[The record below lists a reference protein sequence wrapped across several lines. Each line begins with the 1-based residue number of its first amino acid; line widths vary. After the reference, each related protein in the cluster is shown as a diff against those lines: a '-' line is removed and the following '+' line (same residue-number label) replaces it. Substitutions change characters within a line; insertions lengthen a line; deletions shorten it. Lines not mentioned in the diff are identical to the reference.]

1 MDFHEGLQE
10 QWKDILRLK
19 TKEYIQNLIITHEE
33 EIDKNVFGEIL
44 SSLSKDGVPDEN
56 IMKLQNEFDEIL
68 NDILN
73 TILPSRW
80 VKRETY
86 ISKYLKIPKG
96 RKIINIGIIKITE
109 YCIKNVKPLI
119 KKFNKTFSSW
129 LSLATKL

>member
-96 RKIINIGIIKITE
+96 RISEVWGYENKF
-109 YCIKNVKPLI
+109 KNGK
-119 KKFNKTFSSW
+119 ND
-129 LSLATKL
+129 KLLRN

>member
-1 MDFHEGLQE
+1 MVLFLQINSQKNRKVYMNFHEGLQE

-96 RKIINIGIIKITE
+96 RISEVWGYENKF
-109 YCIKNVKPLI
+109 KNGK
-119 KKFNKTFSSW
+119 ND
-129 LSLATKL
+129 KLLRN